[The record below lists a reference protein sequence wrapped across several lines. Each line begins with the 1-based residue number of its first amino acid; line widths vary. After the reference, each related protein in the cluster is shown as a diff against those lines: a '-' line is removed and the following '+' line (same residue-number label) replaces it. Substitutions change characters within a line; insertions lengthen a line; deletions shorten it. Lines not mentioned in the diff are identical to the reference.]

1 MLELITVKEYS
12 IREKISETASR
23 KRLAQ
28 SLVQST
34 KLDDIT
40 YIIYKNNVEQH
51 IKDLKSKIRLQREQL
66 SKLKLAAQ
74 FYINQDEKIKVLES
88 ELKDYVTR
96 ERNLYEKVIGQFDKM
111 LLPGVDRS

>member
-12 IREKISETASR
+12 RREKISDTATR

-28 SLVQST
+28 SLVQSI
-34 KLDDIT
+34 KLDNII
-40 YIIYKNNVEQH
+40 YIIYKNNIEQT
-51 IKDLKSKIRLQREQL
+51 IKDLKSKIRFQREQI

-74 FYINQDEKIKVLES
+74 FYTNQDEKIKVLES

-96 ERNLYEKVIGQFDKM
+96 ERNLYEKVIVQFDKM
-111 LLPGVDRS
+111 MLPGGEK